1 MKKVKHA
8 SFFQRIVLPTVLAIL
23 LFILSVFTFVIP
35 AFENNA
41 INQKQI
47 MLHELTNTAWSIL
60 DKYNHDALSG
70 VLTLDEAKEKARNEI
85 EVLRYGTDKKDY
97 FWITDLTPSM
107 VMHPYVHELTGKSL
121 QEFSDPDGKKL
132 FMEAVRI
139 ANESGEGFIRYK
151 WQFKDDAAHIV
162 PKLSF
167 VKKFAPWG
175 WIIGTGIYL
184 DDVEREISALTTNL
198 IWILVGISAIISL
211 MVAFIT
217 YQSLRI
223 EEERQLAEKQL
234 HESKEKYRSL
244 LESSTEG
251 LILLHG
257 SIISYSNNFLQSLL
271 HYSGEELQKL
281 PLSQIFSS
289 KEEIDFTQITTEKK
303 FEVLLTD
310 KMGKTTEAILTVLP
324 VRFLEKEGLLLTF
337 RDISEHSSVK
347 IQLNKTA
354 AQLHNIM
361 NYSNIGIFHFTLQD
375 REKLTQLNKQ
385 LVAMLGYSNEDELK
399 KNSLKSLFETSSAFR
414 TIVRELKEKG
424 QITDRFVRLQKKDS
438 TYLNV
443 RLNIFWIENSKEPS
457 YCNGFMEEFEPT
469 ITNSPSATYT
479 DYLHT
484 VFTINK
490 KSIGDYRSSVI
501 TCPGDATMTEV
512 VEIMSMHKSNYVLV
526 TLNQKCIGI
535 ITHNDLINRFLGN
548 QLPYTAL
555 ATECMS
561 APVIFIPEN
570 LSVEK
575 ASALMAKNNISH
587 LAVKNS
593 MGKIVGVLDKNNLF
607 GVYINPS
614 EGLDAAIDNCGNAR
628 ELGIIRKQIPNLIRP
643 VLQDMGNANTVSSII
658 SGYNDRIT
666 RRIVEL
672 VLKESGLPE
681 VPFAFVAIG
690 SAGREELALNSD
702 QDNAIIFGEHPD
714 ISSDE
719 LQKRFLAIG
728 EKICAS
734 LDETGLPL
742 CNGGY
747 MASNP
752 KWCQPLGVWKD
763 YFADWIVN
771 AEPENILNI
780 TVFFD
785 LRIVYG
791 NQQLF
796 DELEASVFEALK
808 GRTAFFY
815 FLAQTANAFKP
826 PINVFGNL
834 ITESMGKHSETIDI
848 KNALASVNMFARI
861 FALHNDIR
869 AKSTI
874 ERVNALRALEVFS
887 QVTADE
893 VEFHFNFLMQQR
905 LKHQLLQISGKSS
918 VNNHI
923 IIKKLTE
930 MELMILKKV
939 FSQMNGYHDSL
950 SATFMSSYKG

>member
-8 SFFQRIVLPTVLAIL
+8 SFFQKIVLPSVLAIL
-23 LFILSVFTFVIP
+23 LFILSVFAFVIP

-41 INQKQI
+41 IKQKQI
-47 MLHELTNTAWSIL
+47 MLHELTNTVWSIL
-60 DKYNHDALSG
+60 DKYDHDASSG
-70 VLTLDEAKEKARNEI
+70 VLSLDEAKEKARNEI

-121 QEFSDPDGKKL
+121 QEFADPDGKKL

-151 WQFKDDAAHIV
+151 WQFKDDATHIV

-167 VKKFAPWG
+167 VKKFAPWD
-175 WIIGTGIYL
+175 WIVGTGIYL
-184 DDVEREISALTTNL
+184 DDVENEISSLTTNL
-198 IWILVGISAIISL
+198 IWILVGISAIIAL

-217 YQSLRI
+217 YQSLKI
-223 EEERQLAEKQL
+223 EDKRQLAEKQL

-251 LILLHG
+251 LMLLHN
-257 SIISYSNNFLQSLL
+257 SVISYSNNFLQTLL
-271 HYSGEELQKL
+271 HYTGEELQKL

-289 KEEIDFTQITTEKK
+289 REEIDFSQITNETK

-310 KMGKTTEAILTVLP
+310 KLGKSTEAILTVLP

-347 IQLNKTA
+347 VELNKTA

-361 NYSNIGIFHFTLQD
+361 KYSNLGIFHFTLNG
-375 REKLTQLNKQ
+375 RERISQVNKQ
-385 LVAMLGYSNEDELK
+385 LLDILGYSTEDEIMK
-399 KNSLKSLFETSSAFR
+399 ISLPDLFETPSEFR
-414 TIVRELKEKG
+414 KIIRELKENG
-424 QITDRFVRLQKKDS
+424 HITNRIFRLQKKDS

-443 RLNIFWIENSKEPS
+443 RLNLFWNENSGEPS
-457 YCNGFMEEFEPT
+457 YCDGFMEIAEPN
-469 ITNSPSATYT
+469 ITSNPSATYT
-479 DYLHT
+479 DYLTT

-490 KSIGDYRSSVI
+490 KLVGDYQSSVI
-501 TCPGDATMTEV
+501 TCPGEATMTEV
-512 VEIMSMHKSNYVLV
+512 VEIMSRHRSNYVLV

-561 APVIFIPEN
+561 APVIFIPEMM
-570 LSVEK
+570 SVEK
-575 ASALMAKNNISH
+575 AYALMVKNTISH
-587 LAVKNS
+587 LAIKNS
-593 MGKIVGVLDKNNLF
+593 TSKIVGVLDKNNLF

-614 EGLDAAIDNCGNAR
+614 EGLDAAIDNCGNAK
-628 ELGIIRKQIPNLIRP
+628 ELGIIRKQIPGLIRP
-643 VLQDMGNANTVSSII
+643 VLHDVGNATTVSSII

-666 RRIVEL
+666 RRIIEL
-672 VLKESGLPE
+672 VLKENGLPE
-681 VPFAFVAIG
+681 VPFAFVTIG
-690 SAGREELALNSD
+690 SAGREELAFNSD
-702 QDNAIIFGEHPD
+702 QDNALIFGEHPD
-714 ISSDE
+714 ISNED
-719 LQKRFLAIG
+719 LQQRFLGIG

-734 LDETGLPL
+734 LDESGLPL

-763 YFADWIVN
+763 YFVDWIVN

-785 LRIVYG
+785 LRLVYG
-791 NQQLF
+791 DQQLF

-815 FLAQTANAFKP
+815 FLAQTANSFKP

-869 AKSTI
+869 VKGTI

-893 VEFHFNFLMQQR
+893 VVFHFNFLLQQR
-905 LKHQLLQISGKSS
+905 LKHQLSQVIRQTPI
-918 VNNHI
+918 NNHI

-939 FSQMNGYHDSL
+939 FAQMNGYHDSL